1 MEKGRFMSTMSISSK
16 KMDMVDTNRST
27 AAKQEIEMRQEIAPF
42 GQNRHGTV
50 QLCSKTKSY
59 PAIAKVIIV

>member
-1 MEKGRFMSTMSISSK
+1 
-16 KMDMVDTNRST
+16 MDMVDTNCST

-50 QLCSKTKSY
+50 QLCRKTRSY

>member
-1 MEKGRFMSTMSISSK
+1 MYQPCPFLQEI
-16 KMDMVDTNRST
+16 DMVDTNRST
-27 AAKQEIEMRQEIAPF
+27 AAKIEMQQEIAPF

-50 QLCSKTKSY
+50 QLCSKTRSY

>member
-1 MEKGRFMSTMSISSK
+1 
-16 KMDMVDTNRST
+16 MVDTNRPT

-50 QLCSKTKSY
+50 QLCSKTKSALSMEEGTFSLGY
-59 PAIAKVIIV
+59 NNG

>member
-1 MEKGRFMSTMSISSK
+1 
-16 KMDMVDTNRST
+16 MDMVDTNRPT

-50 QLCSKTKSY
+50 QLCSKTKSALSMEEGTFSLGY
-59 PAIAKVIIV
+59 NNG